1 CGMTEEESQAA
12 TERPPEPSPPAEPVP
27 EIPAEP
33 DWATSYKYLLAEFD
47 NYRKR
52 VERERDQRGR
62 DARALLLRD
71 LLPLYEGLSKAS
83 ESIRS
88 LPSTDPL
95 RRGLELL
102 HKEWERF
109 LDKEEVAAVARV
121 GELFRPEVMEAMGET
136 PTTTPKADGTVAEV
150 VLQGYLVGTRLLRP
164 ARVIVAKRVEAK
176 EQVDEEP
183 RVGFDGEGP

>member
-1 CGMTEEESQAA
+1 MSEEESPTAV
-12 TERPPEPSPPAEPVP
+12 ERRPEGTPPAEPAEAVP
-27 EIPAEP
+27 PEP

-52 VERERDQRGR
+52 VEREREQRGR

-71 LLPLYEGLSKAS
+71 LLPLYDGLAKAS

-88 LPSTDPL
+88 LPETDPL

-102 HKEWERF
+102 HREWQRF

-121 GELFRPEVMEAMGET
+121 GELFRPEVMEAVGET
-136 PTTTPKADGTVAEV
+136 PAADSKSDGTVAEV
-150 VLQGYLVGTRLLRP
+150 VQQGYLAGTRLLRA
-164 ARVIVAKRVEAK
+164 ARVTVAKKVKPKAPIE
-176 EQVDEEP
+176 EEP
-183 RVGFDGEGP
+183 RAGAEGEGP

>member
-1 CGMTEEESQAA
+1 MTEEESQAA
-12 TERPPEPSPPAEPVP
+12 PERPAEATAPPETVKESPP
-27 EIPAEP
+27 EP

-52 VERERDQRGR
+52 VDRERDQRGR

-71 LLPLYEGLSKAS
+71 LLPLYDGLAKAS

-88 LPSTDPL
+88 LPTTDPL

-109 LDKEEVAAVARV
+109 FDKEEVAAVARV
-121 GELFRPEVMEAMGET
+121 GELFRPEVMEAVGET
-136 PTTTPKADGTVAEV
+136 PTTSPKADGTVAEV
-150 VLQGYLVGTRLLRP
+150 IQQGYLAGTRLLRP
-164 ARVIVAKRVEAK
+164 ARVMVAKKAEPK
-176 EQVDEEP
+176 ELAEEEP
-183 RVGFDGEGP
+183 HAGSEGEGP